1 MPALTA
7 PPPRNLP
14 RTTASSPPRS
24 SPAEP
29 ERDPAQDAAGPAG
42 AELPR
47 LGRGAPPVQLERHPW
62 SQAGAAFI
70 REWSRTKSG
79 KYQPEHLEILGQSG
93 SGKSFLLVQIL
104 IAMILVRHSS
114 VIYIATKPADET
126 IMETDWPIVDT
137 WRDVQKHDV
146 CIFWPRTSKTG
157 RARDQYMA
165 AKIQDLLDRLWTP
178 GANTIVVF
186 DEIAKIES
194 LSPDLK
200 ATVAMY
206 LREGRSQ
213 GIVCVMGKQR
223 GQGVQRDMHSESSWT
238 IVFPLKT
245 TVDREYA
252 AGLLG
257 GKNEWLPVLATL
269 NKARHEFIVQ
279 HQASD
284 TEFISWVDA
293 PIDPKIVSRKQSSY
307 TS

>member
-1 MPALTA
+1 MPALTT
-7 PPPRNLP
+7 PPPANPP
-14 RTTASSPPRS
+14 RTSAGSPPRS

-29 ERDPAQDAAGPAG
+29 DPAPAAVPGPGGA

-47 LGRGAPPVQLERHPW
+47 VGRGAPPVQLERRPW
-62 SQAGAAFI
+62 SQVGAAFI
-70 REWSRTKSG
+70 RDWSRTEKG
-79 KYQPEHLEILGQSG
+79 RYQPEHLEILGQSG

-104 IAMILVRHSS
+104 TLMILVRHTSM
-114 VIYIATKPADET
+114 IYIATKPADET

-165 AKIQDLLDRLWTP
+165 AKVQDLLDRLWTP

-257 GKNEWLPVLATL
+257 GKNEWLPVMKTL
-269 NKARHEFIVQ
+269 NKDRHEFIIQ

-284 TEFISWVDA
+284 TQYISWVDA

-307 TS
+307 TH

>member
-1 MPALTA
+1 M
-7 PPPRNLP
+7 
-14 RTTASSPPRS
+14 
-24 SPAEP
+24 
-29 ERDPAQDAAGPAG
+29 
-42 AELPR
+42 
-47 LGRGAPPVQLERHPW
+47 GRGAPPVVLERKPW
-62 SQAGAAFI
+62 SQLGPAFI
-70 REWSRTKSG
+70 RDWSRDERG

-104 IAMILVRHSS
+104 TAMILVRHSS
-114 VIYIATKPADET
+114 VIYIATKPADST
-126 IMETDWPIVDT
+126 IAATGWPVVDT
-137 WRDVQKHDV
+137 WRDVQKYDAV
-146 CIFWPRTSKTG
+146 IFWPKTAKTG
-157 RARDQYMA
+157 RARDEYMA

-178 GANTIVVF
+178 EANTIVVF

-257 GKNEWLPVLATL
+257 GKNEWLPVMKTL
-269 NKARHEFIVQ
+269 NKARHEFIIQ

-284 TEFISWVDA
+284 SQYISWVDR
-293 PIDPKIVSRKQSSY
+293 PLDPTIVARNQSSY
-307 TS
+307 RS